1 MRVNGPLFISLLLSV
16 ALSPAVLF
24 AQDGTADL
32 VGGGIGLVIGLLIV
46 VVIGAVVGWL
56 ATLIVSGSGG
66 SFWGDVLVGIG
77 GALIARFLFPAL
89 GIGFGSGIVG
99 AILPALIG
107 AVILLLV
114 LKLIRRAS

>member
-1 MRVNGPLFISLLLSV
+1 MRHQRKVFIPTLASAALLPTGL
-16 ALSPAVLF
+16 L
-24 AQDGTADL
+24 AQDTTAEL
-32 VGGGIGLVIGLLIV
+32 VGGGIGLAIGLVIV
-46 VVIGAVVGWL
+46 VVIGAIVGWL
-56 ATLIVSGSGG
+56 ASLIVRGSGG
-66 SFWGDVLVGIG
+66 GFWSDVLVGIG

-89 GIGFGSGIVG
+89 GLSLGSGIVG